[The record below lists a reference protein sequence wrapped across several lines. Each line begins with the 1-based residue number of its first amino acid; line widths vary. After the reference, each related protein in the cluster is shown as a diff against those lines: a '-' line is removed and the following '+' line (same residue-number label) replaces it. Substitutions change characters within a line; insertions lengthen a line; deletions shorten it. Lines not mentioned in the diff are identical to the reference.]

1 MHTLVAAAL
10 QGLVTALAAPT
21 LPKPGWG
28 RPERRMAA
36 AMVPE
41 GAEHD
46 DVEAAKL
53 QARPPWSRACGEP
66 CHFSPACCL
75 Y

>member
-1 MHTLVAAAL
+1 MAAAL
-10 QGLVTALAAPT
+10 QGLVTALASPT

-28 RPERRMAA
+28 GPERRMAA
-36 AMVPE
+36 AMVQE

-53 QARPPWSRACGEP
+53 QARLPRGKAFGEP
-66 CHFSPACCL
+66 CHLRPAYCPC
-75 Y
+75 